1 MAIHPDDPA
10 WPVFGLSRIMT
21 SAEGMKKMVQAVD
34 NPHNGITMCTGS
46 LASSPDNDVVQAIHD
61 LKGRIH
67 FAHVRNIKYNGE
79 GSFEEAAHLSS
90 DGSLDMFAIMKAL
103 YETGF
108 DGPIRPDHGRAIWGE
123 ISMPGYGLYDRAIG
137 ASYLQ
142 GIWESLEKTI
152 GR

>member
-1 MAIHPDDPA
+1 
-10 WPVFGLSRIMT
+10 
-21 SAEGMKKMVQAVD
+21 
-34 NPHNGITMCTGS
+34 MCTGS
-46 LASSPDNDVVQAIHD
+46 LASDPDNDVVEAIHK

-137 ASYLQ
+137 ASYLN

>member
-1 MAIHPDDPA
+1 
-10 WPVFGLSRIMT
+10 MT
-21 SAEGMKKMVQAVD
+21 SGENLVRLTKLVD
-34 NPHNGITMCTGS
+34 NPHNGVTLCTGS
-46 LASSPDNDVVQAIHD
+46 LGSDPKNDIVDAIHA

-90 DGSLDMFAIMKAL
+90 DGSLDMFEIMKAL

-123 ISMPGYGLYDRAIG
+123 ISMPGYGLYDRALGIT
-137 ASYLQ
+137 YLN
-142 GIWESLEKTI
+142 GIWESLEKMI
-152 GR
+152 GRKK